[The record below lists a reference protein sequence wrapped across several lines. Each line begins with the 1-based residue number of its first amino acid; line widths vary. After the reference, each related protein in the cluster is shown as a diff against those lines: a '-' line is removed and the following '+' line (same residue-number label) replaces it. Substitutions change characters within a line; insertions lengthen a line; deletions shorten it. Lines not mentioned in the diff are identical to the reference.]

1 MSKHKGSLFK
11 IRAEMSRRVY
21 LSVVVGTFIAILVIW
36 SLLSYG
42 ELVDSTFLPAP
53 GVVWDAFL
61 SYAQTPDFWDYVGIS
76 SYRVLMG
83 YLITCLIA
91 IPLGILAGT
100 FKLFEAI
107 IVPVTEFIRY
117 MPATAFI
124 PLIIVWI
131 GLGESA
137 KIAVIFV
144 GCFFQMVLIVA
155 DNARNISMDL
165 LQASYTLGAT
175 RLQVL
180 RKVLFK
186 ALLPD
191 LMNSMRL
198 IMGWAW
204 SYLIAA
210 ELFAASSGLGF
221 MIIRAQRYMQTEVIF
236 FGILVIGLL
245 GLILDRLFAL
255 LNKKLF
261 PWAEGGR

>member
-1 MSKHKGSLFK
+1 MSQRKQKWFK
-11 IRAEMSRRVY
+11 IRGEISRKAY
-21 LSVVVGTFIAILVIW
+21 LATVISTFAAFAAIW
-36 SLLSYG
+36 SALSYG
-42 ELVDSTFLPAP
+42 EVVDPTFLPTP
-53 GVVWDAFL
+53 GTVWNSFYA
-61 SYAQTPDFWDYVGIS
+61 YAQTSDFWNYVGIS

-83 YLITCLIA
+83 YLLTCLVA

-100 FKLFEAI
+100 FRLFDAI

-131 GLGESA
+131 GLGEPA

-144 GCFFQMVLIVA
+144 GCFFQMVLVVA
-155 DNARNISMDL
+155 DNTRNVSMDL

-180 RKVLFK
+180 RKVLFP

-245 GLILDRLFAL
+245 GLVLDRLFAL